1 MFTPINKKQFSLFF
15 FFLLSPLLFFAQ
27 TTLNGLWVGSTK
39 NDSSS
44 VRKDQLFELALTEY
58 KGKVFG
64 YSRSEFIVNDTL
76 YYIVKRVK
84 GEIVGDTCS
93 VTDDDIISH
102 NFNRKPDKGV
112 KVTSTFVRN
121 STDST
126 WRLDGKWKTNKT
138 KNYYAVSGRVSVA
151 EEKDLSASKIF
162 PHLEEL
168 NLANDVAFYKE
179 RVEQPIV
186 VKIARP
192 EGAKPLTT
200 AKALTSNTQL
210 NPAKPDVQQA
220 VSFYSESVKQ
230 TTPAASLTTSPSI
243 QPSANNIN
251 IAKPDLQVAESYLT
265 TTVKTTDAD
274 YKKSTSTLIDN
285 PPKTTVPTNPNLQQA
300 ESYLTT
306 TVKTTDA
313 DYKKST
319 STLIDNPPKTTV
331 PTNPNLQQAESYIT
345 TNVKATDANNKKT
358 TTNSVNAASGKPV
371 IADPALQQAEN
382 YNNTSVARVKN
393 NKSESAKTTSTLPN
407 PKTNPQQTPTTA
419 TNNNTIHKTE
429 EEYTYPEDIPTTV
442 VKTKPATTIPTANA
456 NTTGSNTKPATPLP
470 TAKQTVPVK
479 KTNGEIT
486 ASAELI
492 SGRRSVFTQEVN
504 FASDSLII
512 ALYDNGEIDGDT
524 VSIYLNGQLI
534 MAKQGLKSTAIKKTI
549 NITPGNEDFS
559 LVLFADNLGKYPPN
573 TGMLVVYDGEDT
585 YNLRFSSDFQKNAGI
600 VFKRKR

>member
-27 TTLNGLWVGSTK
+27 TTLNGLWVGSTN
-39 NDSSS
+39 NDSST

-192 EGAKPLTT
+192 EGAKTLTK

-300 ESYLTT
+300 ESYITT
-306 TVKTTDA
+306 T
-313 DYKKST
+313 
-319 STLIDNPPKTTV
+319 
-331 PTNPNLQQAESYIT
+331 
-345 TNVKATDANNKKT
+345 VKATDANNKKS

-382 YNNTSVARVKN
+382 YNNTSIASVKN

-456 NTTGSNTKPATPLP
+456 YTTGGNTKPATPLP

-492 SGRRSVFTQEVN
+492 SGRKSVFTQEVN

>member
-27 TTLNGLWVGSTK
+27 TTLNGLWVGSTN
-39 NDSSS
+39 NDSST

-274 YKKSTSTLIDN
+274 D
-285 PPKTTVPTNPNLQQA
+285 
-300 ESYLTT
+300 
-306 TVKTTDA
+306 
-313 DYKKST
+313 KKST

-345 TNVKATDANNKKT
+345 TTVKATDANNKKS
-358 TTNSVNAASGKPV
+358 TTNSVIAASGKPV

-382 YNNTSVARVKN
+382 YNNTSVASVKN

-456 NTTGSNTKPATPLP
+456 NTTGSNTKPATSLP

-486 ASAELI
+486 ATAELI

>member
-1 MFTPINKKQFSLFF
+1 MPIFSLMFTPINKKQFSLFF

-27 TTLNGLWVGSTK
+27 TTLNGLWVGSTN
-39 NDSSS
+39 NDSST

-192 EGAKPLTT
+192 EGAKTLTK

-300 ESYLTT
+300 ESYITT
-306 TVKTTDA
+306 T
-313 DYKKST
+313 
-319 STLIDNPPKTTV
+319 
-331 PTNPNLQQAESYIT
+331 
-345 TNVKATDANNKKT
+345 VKATDANNKKS

-382 YNNTSVARVKN
+382 YNNTSIASVKN

-456 NTTGSNTKPATPLP
+456 YTTGGNTKPATPLP

-492 SGRRSVFTQEVN
+492 SGRKSVFTQEVN

>member
-1 MFTPINKKQFSLFF
+1 MPIFSLMFTPINKKQFSLFF

-27 TTLNGLWVGSTK
+27 TTLNGLWVGSTN
-39 NDSSS
+39 NDSST

-126 WRLDGKWKTNKT
+126 WRLYGKWKTNKT
-138 KNYYAVSGRVSVA
+138 KNHYAVSGRVSVA

-192 EGAKPLTT
+192 EGAKTLTT

-243 QPSANNIN
+243 QPSSNNIN

-300 ESYLTT
+300 ESYITT
-306 TVKTTDA
+306 T
-313 DYKKST
+313 
-319 STLIDNPPKTTV
+319 
-331 PTNPNLQQAESYIT
+331 
-345 TNVKATDANNKKT
+345 VKATDANNKKS

-371 IADPALQQAEN
+371 IANPALQQAEN
-382 YNNTSVARVKN
+382 YNNTSVASVKN

-407 PKTNPQQTPTTA
+407 PKTNPQQTPTTT

-456 NTTGSNTKPATPLP
+456 YTTGGNTKPATPLP

-492 SGRRSVFTQEVN
+492 SGRKSVFTQEVN